1 MASTPD
7 VPLRRLFNE
16 SLAAT
21 LERHDTSL
29 GIDRDGWLN
38 DADDHFQRQHSPLI
52 PILERD
58 AIAAFKRQIQ
68 DEFIRKSRDPR
79 IESEREL
86 TRIARAA
93 QRSSRIE
100 QIEIEPGQYIAKR
113 VVDCSR
119 RELRLLAEQYE
130 RRARGMLRR
139 AAFYRTVDRQLDIA
153 GINEHETLR
162 DWISRQAQ

>member
-93 QRSSRIE
+93 Q
-100 QIEIEPGQYIAKR
+100 IEPGQYIAKR